1 MQYCTADRMWPD
13 TAQTSEAVDVTPGH
27 AGWPTNLQVW
37 QLQVDLIC
45 LYRAVQ
51 LQMYLLCQPPTTWLG
66 IRMTSYLGKNGYS
79 CYLEEM
85 LGEFLRNPKRFLK
98 NHRVGHP
105 RKTGHE
111 CWYSSR
117 GGVQAAF
124 SFASSS
130 WAHFSLSFVASVFLT
145 TQ

>member
-1 MQYCTADRMWPD
+1 
-13 TAQTSEAVDVTPGH
+13 
-27 AGWPTNLQVW
+27 
-37 QLQVDLIC
+37 
-45 LYRAVQ
+45 
-51 LQMYLLCQPPTTWLG
+51 
-66 IRMTSYLGKNGYS
+66 
-79 CYLEEM
+79 M
-85 LGEFLRNPKRFLK
+85 LREFLRNPKRFLK

-105 RKTGHE
+105 RNRGHE

-145 TQ
+145 TQYMQLSRGWGYSSSPSPCTHTLCPFETRAPPVLEFGLVSPKGLTPLISAFMPLSLEGDESEAGRLGPACRM